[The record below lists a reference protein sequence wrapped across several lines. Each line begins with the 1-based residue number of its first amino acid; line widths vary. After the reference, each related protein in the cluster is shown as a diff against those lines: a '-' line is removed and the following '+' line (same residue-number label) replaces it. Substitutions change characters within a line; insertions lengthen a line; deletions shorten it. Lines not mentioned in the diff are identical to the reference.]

1 MGAAKNIK
9 FEFSAGGVLY
19 RKKGPEAEIL
29 VIEPRPGVFALPKGL
44 IEKGEK
50 PEQAAVR
57 EVKEE
62 TGCLGEVEDFL
73 GKIEYW
79 YVLSGV
85 KIHKFVYY
93 YLMKYVSGDPSLHDD
108 EVISARWL
116 PEEEALKVLSF
127 ENEREIV
134 RKALARI
141 RSGHSR

>member
-1 MGAAKNIK
+1 MGSTKK
-9 FEFSAGGVLY
+9 VKLEFSAGGVIY
-19 RKKGPEAEIL
+19 RKKESEVEIL

-73 GKIEYW
+73 GRVEYW
-79 YVLSGV
+79 YVLGET

-93 YLMKYVSGDPSLHDD
+93 YLMKYVTGDPYSHDD
-108 EVISARWL
+108 EVISVRWL
-116 PEEEALKVLSF
+116 PEKEALEVLSF

-134 RKALARI
+134 RKAVERI
-141 RSGHSR
+141 GTGNSR